1 MAKQIVYLSVNVTY
15 EVNTSDPFVASKKA
29 IDALFEELPAAG
41 DTEDGVKC
49 LEVLVNQNLPIREM
63 KCK

>member
-15 EVNTSDPFVASKKA
+15 EVNTSDPFAASKRA
-29 IDALFEELPAAG
+29 IDALLDELPAAG

-49 LEVLVNQNLPIREM
+49 VEVRVHQNLPVKEL
-63 KCK
+63 